1 MGLETGDPRN
11 FRSID
16 DVKTAFEKQIAYFVG
31 KMTDSLNVIEETIA
45 LYTPHIYCSLLLDDC
60 MENGRDSAAGGS
72 RYNYCGVQGVGAPD
86 VGDSLMAVD
95 KLVFRE
101 KKISMK
107 RLVELLH
114 SDFSNAESEQN
125 MLLYGAPKYG
135 NDIDEVDMIVR
146 YAGETYC
153 LEVGKHTEW
162 RGGKFRPGLYCVSA
176 NTPMGR
182 QVGAMTNGR
191 NAQTPLADGGISPK
205 QGADTCGPTAVLLSA
220 SKLNLE
226 LVTNGA
232 DLNMKLLPGLAKT
245 DADRIKLAQ
254 MICGYFAA
262 GGMHVQF
269 NILSDE
275 TLRNA
280 QKHPKAHRNLVVRVA
295 GYSAF
300 FVDLDVEIQNEII
313 SRTAMHQN

>member
-1 MGLETGDPRN
+1 
-11 FRSID
+11 
-16 DVKTAFEKQIAYFVG
+16 
-31 KMTDSLNVIEETIA
+31 
-45 LYTPHIYCSLLLDDC
+45 
-60 MENGRDSAAGGS
+60 
-72 RYNYCGVQGVGAPD
+72 
-86 VGDSLMAVD
+86 
-95 KLVFRE
+95 
-101 KKISMK
+101 
-107 RLVELLH
+107 
-114 SDFSNAESEQN
+114 
-125 MLLYGAPKYG
+125 
-135 NDIDEVDMIVR
+135 
-146 YAGETYC
+146 
-153 LEVGKHTEW
+153 
-162 RGGKFRPGLYCVSA
+162 
-176 NTPMGR
+176 MGR

-254 MICGYFAA
+254 MIRGYFAA

-275 TLRNA
+275 TLRDA

-295 GYSAF
+295 GYCAV
-300 FVDLDVEIQNEII
+300 FVDLDVEIQNEVI